1 MDLQQTVQNKML
13 LIFGI
18 SALLVTAYIS
28 VTLYQWR
35 NGDLAQYT
43 IPTSHLSTTN
53 PELPR

>member
-1 MDLQQTVQNKML
+1 MDIQQTLQNKML

-28 VTLYQWR
+28 ITLYQWR
-35 NGDLAQYT
+35 NGDLAQYS
-43 IPTSHLSTTN
+43 IPASHLSTTN